1 MTQYKAI
8 KVNGVKRDEHRHI
21 MENHIGRKLN
31 RNEVVHHKNG
41 DKSDNRIENLEIMS
55 LSEHSKMHMSQ
66 RCVSKETKEKIKN
79 SLLGRPNIA
88 DRKLSQED
96 IKKIFELKK
105 QGVSNRSLAKLF
117 GTCPQTINNIVNNKT
132 YKHGELA

>member
-1 MTQYKAI
+1 MRSSQEVNFMTQYKAI

-21 MENHIGRKLN
+21 MENHIGRKLS

-66 RCVSKETKEKIKN
+66 RCVSKETK
-79 SLLGRPNIA
+79 
-88 DRKLSQED
+88 
-96 IKKIFELKK
+96 
-105 QGVSNRSLAKLF
+105 
-117 GTCPQTINNIVNNKT
+117 
-132 YKHGELA
+132 

>member
-1 MTQYKAI
+1 M
-8 KVNGVKRDEHRHI
+8 
-21 MENHIGRKLN
+21 
-31 RNEVVHHKNG
+31 
-41 DKSDNRIENLEIMS
+41 
-55 LSEHSKMHMSQ
+55 
-66 RCVSKETKEKIKN
+66 
-79 SLLGRPNIA
+79 GRPNIA

-132 YKHGELA
+132 YKHWELA

>member
-132 YKHGELA
+132 YKHWELA